1 MSAYTVIIQPEAELD
16 LDDAYEY
23 FERQRAGLGTDV
35 LAGIVDIIVLLEENP
50 FLFQKVHGEKR
61 RAIVRRY
68 GYQIIYVVKGREVYI
83 LAFLHGSRNPDR
95 WRNR

>member
-35 LAGIVDIIVLLEENP
+35 LAEVVDIIVLLEENP
-50 FLFQKVHGEKR
+50 FLFQKVYGEKR

-68 GYQIIYVVKGREVYI
+68 SYQLIYVVKGKEVYI

-95 WRNR
+95 WQRR